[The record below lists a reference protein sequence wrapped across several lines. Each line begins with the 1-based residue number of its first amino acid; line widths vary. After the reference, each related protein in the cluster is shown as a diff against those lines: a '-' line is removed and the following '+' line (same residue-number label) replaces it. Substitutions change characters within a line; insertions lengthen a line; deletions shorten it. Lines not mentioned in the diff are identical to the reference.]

1 MANYLAQ
8 QSSGY
13 IFRLKVPRQNGSG
26 ELRFSLK
33 TRDKLLATRRA
44 ADVALRIKEDI
55 ATMEQLTRE
64 QIRQLVS
71 EYVQDSLTSIR
82 EYVVHRRT
90 TTPDIH
96 EARVEGLSLA
106 LLTLQEDLALNRL
119 DSVQGEVDTILKKA
133 GLGATPELRQE
144 LAHALLTASVRQ
156 TSLQLDAMRTG
167 FVPVGRGQ
175 APADVPSS
183 PGPTVSE
190 VFESWWQV
198 QSKAWAKRT
207 VVEYSQMRKVV
218 EAELGSRPVADLKPV
233 HIEALGK
240 NLRAQG
246 LSAKSAGRYVV
257 MVGTVLKYAV
267 KLDLVPKNVA
277 AGMAPPE
284 PKGSAQD
291 ERDAF
296 CPADLGA
303 LFGPGWRALRD
314 KAPAKF
320 WVPLLALYTGCRLE
334 ELCQLYTDDVQVLD
348 GVPCVVVQATRPD
361 QSVKTGEK
369 RVVPLHPVLLGE
381 GFLEYVEAQGD
392 GRVFPKLSRVNHRYG
407 HGLGKWFGDFKKK
420 AGIDSPK
427 KVFHSF
433 RHTVIT
439 KLKEA
444 GVEDSLVAEL
454 LGHKMQ
460 GQTFGRY
467 AKASGP
473 RVLLERVV
481 KKLDFE
487 L

>member
-13 IFRLKVPRQNGSG
+13 VFRLKVPRQSGKG

-33 TRDKLLATRRA
+33 TRDRLLATRRA

-55 ATMEQLTRE
+55 STMEQLTRE

-71 EYVQDSLTSIR
+71 EYVRDSLTSIR
-82 EYVVHRRT
+82 GYVVHRKPL
-90 TTPDIH
+90 TPDIH
-96 EARVEGLSLA
+96 AARVEALDLA
-106 LLTLQEDLALNRL
+106 LVSLQEDLALNRL
-119 DSVQGEVDTILKKA
+119 DSVQGEVDTVLKKA

-144 LAHALLTASVRQ
+144 LAHALLSASVRLT
-156 TSLQLDAMRTG
+156 TSQLDAMRTG
-167 FVPVGRGQ
+167 HPPGSPVR
-175 APADVPSS
+175 APKAEATS
-183 PGPTVSE
+183 GPTFSE
-190 VFESWWQV
+190 VFESWWQT

-207 VVEYSQMRKVV
+207 VVEYSQMRRVV

-233 HIEALGK
+233 HIESLGRK
-240 NLRAQG
+240 LLAQG

-257 MVGTVLKYAV
+257 MVGLVLKYAV

-284 PKGSAQD
+284 SKASAKD
-291 ERDAF
+291 ERKAF
-296 CPADLGA
+296 SPANLKA
-303 LFGPGWRALRD
+303 IFGERWRELKE

-320 WVPLLALYTGCRLE
+320 WVPLLGLYTGCRLE
-334 ELCQLYTDDVQVLD
+334 EMSQLYTDDAIVLD
-348 GVPCVVVQATRPD
+348 GVPCIVVQATRPD

-369 RVVPLHPVLLGE
+369 RTVPLHPVVLAE
-381 GFLEYVEAQGD
+381 GFLEYVEAQGS

-407 HGLGKWFGDFKKK
+407 HGLGKWFGDFKRK

-473 RVLLERVV
+473 KVLLERVV